1 MSGNPLV
8 NSLIKK
14 MGKLPGLGQ
23 RSARRIT
30 LHLLTRGRNE
40 MVELAELLRQ
50 AEAIIKPCCK
60 CHNLT
65 SEDLCDICQ
74 DGARDRKKI
83 CVVRDV
89 SDLWA
94 LERTRI
100 FSGLYHILGGVL
112 SALDGIG
119 PDQLDIQGLL
129 LRIAEENTEEIILA
143 LGTTVDGQSTVH
155 YVSEAIL
162 REYPDITITKLA
174 QGVPVGGE
182 LEYMDEGTL
191 ITAMKARR

>member
-1 MSGNPLV
+1 MSGNPLI
-8 NSLIKK
+8 NSLVRK

-30 LHLLTRGRNE
+30 LHLLTRGRDE
-40 MVELAELLRQ
+40 MLELAELLRQ
-50 AEAIIKPCCK
+50 AESIIKPCAK

-65 SEDLCDICQ
+65 SETLCDICQ
-74 DGARDRKKI
+74 DEARDRQKI
-83 CVVRDV
+83 CVLRDV

-100 FSGLYHILGGVL
+100 FNGLYHILGGVL

-119 PDQLDIQGLL
+119 PDQLDIQGLIN
-129 LRIAEENTEEIILA
+129 RIGAENANEVIIA
-143 LGTTVDGQSTVH
+143 LGATVDGQSTAH
-155 YVSEAIL
+155 YISEAIL
-162 REYPDITITKLA
+162 REYPDITITRLA

-182 LEYMDEGTL
+182 LEHMDEGTL